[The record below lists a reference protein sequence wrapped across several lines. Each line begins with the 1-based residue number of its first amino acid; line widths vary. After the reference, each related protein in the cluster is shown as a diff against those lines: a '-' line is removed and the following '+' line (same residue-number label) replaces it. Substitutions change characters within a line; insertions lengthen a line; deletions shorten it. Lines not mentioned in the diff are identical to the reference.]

1 MSEIRI
7 ATLGQVDAGKSTLL
21 GILTNNHD
29 NDRITF
35 LDDGRGLARSKI
47 FKFKHEMESGRTSS
61 ITNCYVKN
69 NLNTIAFVD
78 LAGHEKYLP
87 TTIAGLSGSSIDY
100 AMIVIGAN
108 TQTIPRTTKEHIL
121 LALSL
126 NIPMIF
132 IISKIDMPDQ
142 QVTENTI
149 ESIRKIMFTKSAKRK
164 SLYNI
169 SEPNDLESVVDM
181 FTMNNSS
188 VCPLFKISNTTGEG
202 IINLKQF
209 LNKLPTIKSWNK
221 DGSTLFV
228 IEEPFNV
235 PGIGLVVHGI
245 LKRGVINK
253 NDSFYIGPFNGIFK
267 KVTVKN
273 IHNNFREDISK
284 LEAGTSGCLWIKTT
298 NTKEKLYKSNI
309 KRGMV
314 IIDEEKCISEFQADI
329 MILHHPTTVKPNYQ
343 PIIHCGSIKQSAKIF
358 DIKDYN
364 NTNISIECLRSGDK
378 AKVMFRFMFHPE
390 YLEKNSI
397 VVFREG
403 KTKGYGKISE
413 IIPLINK

>member
-21 GILTNNHD
+21 GVITNNHD
-29 NDRITF
+29 TNQISF

-47 FKFKHEMESGRTSS
+47 FKFKHELESGRTSS
-61 ITNCYVKN
+61 ITNCYLKN
-69 NLNTIAFVD
+69 NENTIAFVD

-100 AMIVIGAN
+100 VMIVIGAN
-108 TQTIPRTTKEHIL
+108 TQTIPRITKEHIL
-121 LALSL
+121 LSLSL

-132 IISKIDMPDQ
+132 IITKIDMPNET
-142 QVTENTI
+142 VMETTI
-149 ESIRKIMFTKSAKRK
+149 DSIRNIMSSKSAKRK
-164 SLYNI
+164 SLYDI
-169 SEPNDLESVVDM
+169 SDPSDIDSVVDM
-181 FTMNNSS
+181 FTMYNSS
-188 VCPLFKISNTTGEG
+188 VCPLFKISNITGKG
-202 IINLKQF
+202 ILNLKKF
-209 LNKLPTIKSWNK
+209 LNKLPSIKKWNK
-221 DGSTLFV
+221 EGPPLFV

-245 LKRGVINK
+245 LRRGVINK
-253 NDSFYIGPFNGIFK
+253 NDSFYIGPFSGVFK
-267 KVTVKN
+267 KITVKN
-273 IHNNFREDISK
+273 IHNNFRQDISR
-284 LEAGTSGCLWIKTT
+284 LYAGTSGCLWIKTT
-298 NTKEKLYKSNI
+298 NTKERLYKSNI

-329 MILHHPTTVKPNYQ
+329 MILHHPTTVKHNYQ

-364 NTNISIECLRSGDK
+364 NSNLSIECLRSGDK

-413 IIPLINK
+413 IVPMIKN